1 MSSDQDLESIE
12 LSIEQAKV
20 NIDLMECLSRLTSNK
35 DFIKVIQ
42 TGYFE
47 KEPSR
52 LALLKADPSQQADH
66 SQTTIVKQIDS
77 IGFLR
82 QYFVAVMQIGRL
94 SQRAIVDDEQTKQ
107 ELLAEAV

>member
-1 MSSDQDLESIE
+1 MSTEEDLESIE
-12 LSIEQAKV
+12 LSIDQAKT
-20 NIDLMECLSRLTSNK
+20 NIELMNALSRLTTNK

-52 LALLKADPSQQADH
+52 LALLKADPSQDSDVCQDR
-66 SQTTIVKQIDS
+66 IIKQIDS
-77 IGFLR
+77 IGLLR
-82 QYFVAVMQIGRL
+82 QYFIAIMQIGRL
-94 SQRAIVDDEQTKQ
+94 SQRAMTDDEQTKE